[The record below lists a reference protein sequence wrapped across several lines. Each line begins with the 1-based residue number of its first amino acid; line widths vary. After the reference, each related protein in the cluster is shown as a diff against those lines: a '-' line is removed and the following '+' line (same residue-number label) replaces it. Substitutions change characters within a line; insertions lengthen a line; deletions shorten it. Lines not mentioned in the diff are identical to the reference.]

1 LRLTDERTKFLLL
14 AVLFSLVGCAGSKRY
29 LASRSLDLWDVIP
42 FSAQRGGGLAASVR
56 ITPFAQT
63 GLGWYNLTGDFA
75 GTNGFGMGPGRW
87 GPRWYEGGV
96 HLLLFS
102 LDYQEQRGEPWPGGP
117 DGRYQQLSTPEKTIR
132 SSGNFLIFLPGPGA
146 MEAPPGTSARIPR
159 WYFWPDCEAQVF
171 VIFIGLRVGL
181 SPAQL
186 VDFLAGI
193 IGLDPLGDD
202 LPSSSSDEDRPA
214 GGDGRG
220 GG

>member
-1 LRLTDERTKFLLL
+1 MRGSIFLLGL
-14 AVLFSLVGCAGSKRY
+14 LSWTGCSSPGRY
-29 LASRSLDLWDVIP
+29 IAARSLDLWDVLP
-42 FSAQRGGGLAASVR
+42 FSAQRGSGLAASVR

-63 GLGWYNLTGDFA
+63 GLGWYNLTGDFS
-75 GTNGFGMGPGRW
+75 GTNGFGMGLGRW

-96 HLLLFS
+96 HFLIAS
-102 LDYQEQRGEPWPGGP
+102 IDYQESRGEAWPGGP

-132 SSGNFLIFLPGPGA
+132 ASGNFLLFLPGTGA
-146 MEAPPGTSARIPR
+146 LEPPPGTSVRIPR

-171 VIFIGLRVGL
+171 VGFIGLRLGL

-202 LPSSSSDEDRPA
+202 PPPIASEEDRPKV
-214 GGDGRG
+214 GDGRG
-220 GG
+220 GR